1 MNLNNGVCV
10 YLPDIVGK
18 GYKDFWRFKGR
29 YRVVKGSRAS
39 KKSKTAALW
48 YIVNLM
54 KYPESNLLVI
64 RKTERTLKDSVYADL
79 IWAMNRLGVSH
90 LFKCKLSP
98 LEIEVMATGQKI
110 YFRGLD
116 SPLKVT
122 SISVTTGYLCWM
134 LIEEAYEVMDESDFD
149 VLDESIR
156 GYSGDCFKQI
166 TLILN
171 PWNDRHWIKRR
182 FFDVSDP
189 ENILAMTTN
198 YMCNE
203 WLDEADLRLFEDM
216 KKRNPKRYLTAGLGE
231 WGQTEGVIFDN
242 WTVEDLTDL
251 IPTFSNRYF
260 GIDFGTQDPNAILC
274 INVDMGQKRIYIY
287 DEYYRGN
294 ITLDTLAEEVKNRI
308 GNSFITCDSAGA
320 QQILELNNRGIWALP
335 AMKGANSI
343 LFGIQF
349 LQGFDLVIHKDC
361 QNFITEIS
369 NYVWAKDKFGKS
381 VDKPVD
387 ENNHLLDAL
396 RYAVESLHFNSTATA
411 ARRL

>member
-1 MNLNNGVCV
+1 MKTNHV

-18 GYKDFWRFKGR
+18 GYKNFWNFKGR

-39 KKSKTAALW
+39 KKSKTAAIW

-54 KYPESNLLVI
+54 KYPEANLLVV
-64 RKTERTLKDSVYADL
+64 RKTGRSLNASCFTELC
-79 IWAMNRLGVSH
+79 WAIRRLGVEH
-90 LFKCKLSP
+90 LWKINNTTMEFTYIP
-98 LEIEVMATGQKI
+98 TGQTI
-110 YFRGLD
+110 YLRGLD
-116 SPLKVT
+116 DPFKIT
-122 SISVTTGYLCWM
+122 SITVRVGYLCFLW
-134 LIEEAYEVMDESDFD
+134 IEEAYEIMDEADFD
-149 VLDESIR
+149 ILDESIR
-156 GYSGDCFKQI
+156 GYTGDCFKQI
-166 TLILN
+166 TLTLN

-189 ENILAMTTN
+189 ENILAITTN

-203 WLDEADLRLFEDM
+203 WLDEADLKLFEDM

-242 WTVEDLTDL
+242 WIVEDLTDL

-260 GIDFGTQDPNAILC
+260 GQDFGTQDPNATIC
-274 INVDMGQKRIYIY
+274 INVDMGSKKIYIY
-287 DEYYRGN
+287 DEFYSGN
-294 ITLDTLAEEVKNRI
+294 ITLDTLANEILQRI

-335 AMKGANSI
+335 ATKGANSI

-349 LQGFDLVIHKDC
+349 LQGFDIIIHKDC
-361 QNFITEIS
+361 KNFITEIS

-381 VDKPVD
+381 VDKPAD
-387 ENNHLLDAL
+387 ENNHLIDAL
-396 RYAVESLHFNSTATA
+396 RYAVEPLHFNTTATA